1 MEDLKGLE
9 RRLGLQFSDYSLLTR
24 ALTHRSYLNENP
36 EQSLEDNERLEFLGD
51 AVLDFIVGAYLYH
64 HYPEMKEGELTMLR
78 AALVRTETLA
88 DFGRELSL
96 GDNLRL
102 GYGEAE
108 SGGRDRPA
116 ILCGAFEAIIGA
128 IFLDKGLTVVEPL
141 VHSLI
146 DPALADI
153 LADATH
159 RDAKS
164 GFQIWAQG
172 RYNITPRYKVVSA
185 EGPDHAK
192 VFTVAVTL
200 EEAVWGVGSGRSKQI
215 AAQAAAAN
223 ALERAEEVPEE
234 DELET
239 AEEIEDI
246 VTS

>member
-1 MEDLKGLE
+1 MDDLKQLE
-9 RRLGLQFSDYSLLTR
+9 ARLGLRFNDYSLLTR
-24 ALTHRSYLNENP
+24 AVTHRSYLNENL

-64 HYPEMKEGELTMLR
+64 RYPEMKEGELTMLR

-88 DFGRELSL
+88 QFAREWSL

-108 SGGRDRPA
+108 SGGRERLA

-128 IFLDKGLTVVEPL
+128 VFLDKGLTVVEML

-146 DPALADI
+146 DPALEDI
-153 LADATH
+153 LAEATH

-172 RYNITPRYKVVSA
+172 RYNITPRYKVIAA

-192 VFTVAVTL
+192 IFTVAVML
-200 EEAVWGVGSGRSKQI
+200 EDEIWGEGSGRSKQH
-215 AAQAAAAN
+215 AAQEAAAA
-223 ALERAEEVPEE
+223 ALEKADTILDE
-234 DELET
+234 DDLET
-239 AEEIEDI
+239 ADEIEDLI
-246 VTS
+246 TP